1 MCIKSSLLFFFVP
14 STSTVDFVHP
24 SLRHDRYSV
33 STNFRLELIELSA
46 RDFFVIWSREMVG
59 QRLKI
64 RRSEHGSN
72 LARHETASELENTV
86 EPQPLLQAAQY

>member
-1 MCIKSSLLFFFVP
+1 MIIITCFTKELSSVFFVP

-46 RDFFVIWSREMVG
+46 RDFFCH
-59 QRLKI
+59 L
-64 RRSEHGSN
+64 
-72 LARHETASELENTV
+72 V
-86 EPQPLLQAAQY
+86 ERDGRAAIEDKEK